1 METEI
6 TDLCNKLHKTYD
18 ASILKDIKCD
28 EIRNFFLMV
37 SEKYKDG
44 KKGNLALMNIIYN
57 TFYGILPSPKFISGP
72 MSISYQTSS
81 VYEKKIYIFGEYHG
95 TTNRCDHFEK
105 AQYNFMNISE
115 YLEKFFSNTD
125 KFIDFYLED
134 ELFRTIKPNRYFDF
148 VNMLRY
154 DLDICL
160 NKEKRYKCK
169 YKNVRTHFIDSRTI
183 QKEDYLVAT
192 NKIGYLITDLR
203 NDFVIGN
210 SKYMLRK
217 HYHTIEELSK
227 LNTYEKISEYI
238 LKLVVT
244 IPIIKKEIDRSDL
257 GEFLIIKN
265 FRPVLINSYKRRI
278 NIQLWN
284 SIDWTNW
291 TEIKRNIALL
301 IVLESHIQ
309 DVYAI
314 ARMFKTFK
322 KTKYLPSKPTHII
335 YYAGDSHADVI
346 RDFLNSLSFD
356 QHLYRKMDVDS
367 WTRCLHLGDD
377 IKINFQNK
385 VK

>member
-1 METEI
+1 METKI
-6 TDLCNKLHKTYD
+6 IDLCNKLHKTYD
-18 ASILKDIKCD
+18 ASILKNFPSEYIK
-28 EIRNFFLMV
+28 ELFLLTAK
-37 SEKYKDG
+37 KYKDG

-57 TFYGILPSPKFISGP
+57 TFYGVLPSPKFISGP

-81 VYEKKIYIFGEYHG
+81 VYEKYIYIFGEYHG
-95 TTNRCDHFEK
+95 TINRCDYFEK

-115 YLEKFFSNTD
+115 YLENFFSNTD

-154 DLDICL
+154 DLDNCL

-183 QKEDYLVAT
+183 QKEDYLVST
-192 NKIGYLITDLR
+192 NKIGHLITDLKVPY
-203 NDFVIGN
+203 FVH
-210 SKYMLRK
+210 S

-291 TEIKRNIALL
+291 TEIKRNAALL
-301 IVLESHIQ
+301 IALESHIQ

-335 YYAGDSHADVI
+335 YYAGDSHADII

-377 IKINFQNK
+377 IKIDFQKKFENK
-385 VK
+385 K